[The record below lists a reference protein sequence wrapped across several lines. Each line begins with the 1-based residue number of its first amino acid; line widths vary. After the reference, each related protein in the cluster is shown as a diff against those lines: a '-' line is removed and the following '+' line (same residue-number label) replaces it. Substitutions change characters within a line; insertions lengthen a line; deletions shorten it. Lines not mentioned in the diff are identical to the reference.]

1 MISLAIIIGIIGI
14 LLFLA
19 ILATYSKLLK
29 NNESGFLH
37 LLMCLMYT
45 CWLPLPIV
53 INFKY
58 KASDFLIIGTIFGTT
73 SILFLIIN
81 MLLQASHLSYSAL
94 KSNNNSDLW
103 NDRDAWILN
112 GLLGGQVEIFA
123 FFLKT
128 LWYICLTYVFFI
140 NNNCI
145 FFSIGIIY
153 SFLVVFYFFMLIDKS
168 LVKTTPFLAN
178 FKLNTLIINLE
189 TVSWFLFII
198 IFLVIT

>member
-1 MISLAIIIGIIGI
+1 MISLAIIIGSIGI
-14 LLFLA
+14 LLFLV

-58 KASDFLIIGTIFGTT
+58 KAYDFLVIGTLLGTT
-73 SILFLIIN
+73 SILLLIIT
-81 MLLQASHLSYSAL
+81 MILQASHLSYSAL
-94 KSNNNSDLW
+94 NTNKNVELW
-103 NDRDAWILN
+103 NNRDAWMLN
-112 GLLGGQVEIFA
+112 GLLGGQVELFA

-140 NNNCI
+140 NKNYI
-145 FFSIGIIY
+145 FFAIGIIY
-153 SFLVVFYFFMLIDKS
+153 SMLIIFYFVMLIDKS
-168 LVKTTPFLAN
+168 LIKEISFIKKL
-178 FKLNTLIINLE
+178 KLNTLVINLE
-189 TVSWFLFII
+189 TVSWFLII
-198 IFLVIT
+198 IIWLYIN